1 MAVVAPTLEDLKRHM
16 KIRHSHEDDDLKEKL
31 AAAIEA
37 ASDFLNRPIP
47 WLAPEQPETG
57 PAVYADVP
65 YSVRAAILMA
75 AAELASNREGS
86 IVGASFVETPTIR
99 NLLWPHRVSLGV

>member
-1 MAVVAPTLEDLKRHM
+1 MAVSAPTLEDLKRHM
-16 KIRHSHEDDDLKEKL
+16 KIRHSHEDDDLQEKL
-31 AAAIEA
+31 AAATEA

-47 WLAPEQPETG
+47 WLTPEQPDTG
-57 PAVYADVP
+57 GPVYADVP
-65 YSVRAAILMA
+65 YSVRAAILMMA
-75 AAELASNREGS
+75 ADLASNREGS